1 MSLGCFCSNKKREN
15 LTQGK
20 CFIVLENDGQ
30 IWIAIEL
37 IGGVIAGRVLGDT
50 VNLKLPNYRK
60 KKI

>member
-1 MSLGCFCSNKKREN
+1 MSLGCFWSNKKREN

-37 IGGVIAGRVLGDT
+37 IGGVIEGSIARCLT
-50 VNLKLPNYRK
+50 VNLVVCVWKE
-60 KKI
+60 KI